1 MSNKIHN
8 TDVLGTDL
16 QMEQEKQLQELI
28 VAMENTL
35 YFAMIQDSYNRITIE
50 LPNQA

>member
-1 MSNKIHN
+1 MSNDSNNIEL
-8 TDVLGTDL
+8 TQDTTR
-16 QMEQEKQLQELI
+16 QEQERQLQELI

>member
-1 MSNKIHN
+1 MSNDRNNIHL
-8 TDVLGTDL
+8 TQDTAR
-16 QMEQEKQLQELI
+16 QEQERQLQELI